1 MKKIIKFSLIFVLTI
16 GWIFI
21 AVKPGLNQSGTQSN
35 TTVPNPQEIN
45 PQPVEVKPE
54 SPQSSLSDIK
64 IDRTAFEQNFQQASF
79 DRAVQMFEEL
89 QAVEFGKYFG
99 TNFFGKTASPE
110 QISQTLCNLAE
121 TTGKKAALLYVVSLE
136 KQLELL
142 LIIPNSTPCTKAS
155 FKQNGYQS
163 KLGQGN
169 PTPNPSPQQGGEYFP
184 PSPRSERGVRGVRF
198 VPAIVGSKQNNNPTL
213 FIRKSVPEANRK
225 RLQTVAKEFRSGV
238 TDPILSNDYRNF
250 AKQFYQWIIAPV
262 QSDLAANKI
271 DSLIFSM
278 DAGLRSVPVAA
289 FNNGQQFLIEQ
300 YNVALIPSFSLTD
313 TRYIRIANSQMLA
326 MGISKSTQDQSP
338 LPAVAVEVPTLANI
352 LWRGQAF
359 LNEES
364 TLEKLQSLSRQQ
376 HFEIIHIAT
385 HAEFRSGKVSES
397 YIQFWNSKLKLD
409 QLQNFSRKLAWNK
422 APKVEML
429 VLSACRT
436 ALGNEQAELGFAG
449 LAVQAGVKTAVG
461 SLWYASDE
469 GSLALMTEFYHKL
482 RTAPIKTEALRDA
495 QLGML
500 KGQVRLEN
508 GQLILSD
515 NRRVSLPPEL
525 ATSGDINLSHPYFW
539 SGYTMIGNWN

>member
-1 MKKIIKFSLIFVLTI
+1 MNKLLKLSLPFLLTI

-35 TTVPNPQEIN
+35 TTVPNPIEIN
-45 PQPVEVKPE
+45 PQPVEGRPD

-64 IDRTAFEQNFQQASF
+64 IDRTAFEQNFQQANF
-79 DRAVQMFEEL
+79 AQAVQMFEEL

-142 LIIPNSTPCTKAS
+142 LILPSSTPCTKA
-155 FKQNGYQS
+155 
-163 KLGQGN
+163 
-169 PTPNPSPQQGGEYFP
+169 
-184 PSPRSERGVRGVRF
+184 
-198 VPAIVGSKQNNNPTL
+198 KQNNNFTL
-213 FIRKSVPEANRK
+213 FIRKTIPEANRK
-225 RLQTVAKEFRSGV
+225 IIQTVAKQFRAGV

-250 AKQFYQWIIAPV
+250 AKQFYQWIIDPV
-262 QSDLAANKI
+262 QSELSANKI

-313 TRYIRIANSQMLA
+313 TRYIPIANSQMLA

-338 LPAVAVEVPTLANI
+338 LPAVAVEVPTLANT
-352 LWRGQAF
+352 LWRGQGF

-364 TLEKLQSLSRQQ
+364 TLDKLQSLTTKQR
-376 HFEIIHIAT
+376 FGIIHIAT

-409 QLQNFSRKLAWNK
+409 QLKDFSRKLGWNK
-422 APKVEML
+422 SPKVEML

-482 RTAPIKTEALRDA
+482 RSAPIKTEALREA

-500 KGQVRLEN
+500 KGQVRLQN
-508 GQLILSD
+508 GQLVLSD

-525 ATSGDINLSHPYFW
+525 ATSSDINLSHPYFW
-539 SGYTMIGNWN
+539 SAYTMIGNWN